1 MKTEAQ
7 VLNPSTSLS
16 HSGNQGL
23 SPLSLISQSTGYMPS
38 IVAQA
43 WPPAVPKNAEFLPLE
58 DFKTP
63 YQYIEVKRTFEVTIR
78 QAAYNRMMYYVMNAP
93 GEVSGFGKV
102 TRVGN
107 SFTVEDVIVLEQ
119 KNSGVSSDISEGTL
133 EKFMKLMKK
142 RGLDTEGY
150 DLWWHSHNDFAAYF
164 SQTDLDTIEELR
176 TNRFTLSIVTNKM
189 LEPQCRVDFYTPVRY
204 GIQRIP
210 LKVLPAIDE
219 KSAAALKAE
228 MDMLLKTPRRRK

>member
-1 MKTEAQ
+1 MKAEAQ

-58 DFKTP
+58 NFKTP

-78 QAAYNRMMYYVMNAP
+78 QAAYNRMMYYVMKAP

-107 SFTVEDVIVLEQ
+107 SFTIEDVIVLDQ
-119 KNSGVSSDISEGTL
+119 KNTGASSDISQDTL
-133 EKFMKLMKK
+133 YKFKLLMKK
-142 RGLDTEGY
+142 RGLTLEGW
-150 DLWWHSHNDFAAYF
+150 DLWWHSHVYMATRF
-164 SQTDLDTIEELR
+164 SQTDLDTIEEIR
-176 TNRFTLSIVTNKM
+176 SERFTLSLVTNKL
-189 LEPQCRVDFYTPVRY
+189 LEPRCRVDFYAPVRY
-204 GIQRIP
+204 GIDGIP
-210 LKVLPAIDE
+210 LKVIP
-219 KSAAALKAE
+219 E
-228 MDMLLKTPRRRK
+228 MDKARAQELDVEMAQMLKTPRRKK

>member
-1 MKTEAQ
+1 MKTQDQ
-7 VLNPSTSLS
+7 VVTLPPSLS

-23 SPLSLISQSTGYMPS
+23 SPLALISQNTGYMPS
-38 IVAQA
+38 TVVQA
-43 WPPAVPKNAEFLPLE
+43 WPPAVPKDAEFLPLE

-63 YQYIEVKRTFEVTIR
+63 YQYIEVKRTFEVVIR
-78 QAAYNRMMYYVMNAP
+78 QGAYNRMMYYVMNAP

-102 TRVGN
+102 TRRGN
-107 SFTVEDVIVLEQ
+107 SFMVEDVIVLEQ

-150 DLWWHSHNDFAAYF
+150 DLWWHSHNDFTAYF

-176 TNRFTLSIVTNKM
+176 SNRFTLSIVTNKM
-189 LEPQCRVDFYTPVRY
+189 LEPQCRVDFYAPVRY
-204 GIQRIP
+204 GIQRLP
-210 LKVLPAIDE
+210 LKVLPEIDA
-219 KSAAALKAE
+219 KRAAELKAE
-228 MDMLLKTPRRRK
+228 MDVLMKTPRRRK